1 MANGVHIGTLN
12 ADVVIKIII
21 KNFISHLK
29 LPSQP
34 IKFFKSNL
42 SILTKLKKELKTKN
56 HMN

>member
-1 MANGVHIGTLN
+1 MANGVHIGTQN
-12 ADVVIKIII
+12 VDVVIKIRI
-21 KNFISHLK
+21 KKFISHLK
-29 LPSQP
+29 WPSQH